1 MRELNHALSASK
13 SRGPTFF
20 CVGSNH
26 RTAGISTR
34 ENFYL
39 TPVEINLALQ
49 DASQR
54 FKLDELAILSTCNR
68 CEIIGVADGPDKLT
82 PEFLYSMYRHV
93 HTNAR
98 DQKAFTS
105 DSLSQSV
112 YILTGIDAVRH
123 TFQVAASLDSLVP
136 GETQITGQFKD
147 AINLAKNA
155 GTLGSMLI
163 RLSQEAL
170 GTAKKIRSNTDIGRH
185 RVSIAHAAIDLARR
199 ASEDL
204 TSLKFLIIG
213 AGEMARV
220 AAEYASSHR
229 PKELILANRTSSR
242 AFELCQHLGYGESH
256 GLENLQNL
264 IARADVVITATTAAN
279 FIIRQQD
286 IVNAAK
292 GRGDG
297 PLFLIDIALPRNIEP
312 EISNIDDVYLFDIDD
327 LREVVESH
335 IEKRRESLAAAADIV
350 SSSVTNFEQWLYSKD
365 FSPIM
370 SATSQYFMDLC
381 KREAEKTLAKDIFSE
396 LSQRQHEAINAMLEA
411 ISSKMTSDVAQTLK
425 KLPESEARQLAD
437 VLETIYKRD

>member
-1 MRELNHALSASK
+1 MRELHHALSDSK

-39 TPVEINLALQ
+39 TPEEINLAIQ

-68 CEIIGVADGPDKLT
+68 CEIIGVADSPDKLQ
-82 PEFLYSMYRHV
+82 PEFLYNVYRHV
-93 HTNAR
+93 HTNSR
-98 DQKAFTS
+98 DSKAFAS
-105 DSLSQSV
+105 DSLSQSL

-123 TFQVAASLDSLVP
+123 AFKVAASLDSLVP
-136 GETQITGQFKD
+136 GETQITAQFKD
-147 AINLAKNA
+147 AINIAKNA

-170 GTAKKIRSNTDIGRH
+170 GTAKKIRSNTEIGRH
-185 RVSIAHAAIDLARR
+185 KVSIAHAAIDLARR

-204 TSLKFLIIG
+204 TSLRFLIIG

-220 AAEYASSHR
+220 AAEYASSYR

-256 GLENLQNL
+256 GLENLQTL
-264 IARADVVITATTAAN
+264 ITRADVVITATTSAN
-279 FIIRQQD
+279 FIIRKQD
-286 IVNAAK
+286 IMSAVK

-312 EISNIDDVYLFDIDD
+312 EISNVDDVYLFDIDD
-327 LREVVESH
+327 LRDVVESH
-335 IEKRRESLAAAADIV
+335 IEKRREALAAAADIV
-350 SSSVTNFEQWLYSKD
+350 SASVANFEQWLYSKD
-365 FSPIM
+365 FSPVM
-370 SATSQYFMDLC
+370 SATSHYFMDLC
-381 KREAEKTLAKDIFSE
+381 KREAEKTLAKEIFSDM
-396 LSQRQHEAINAMLEA
+396 SPRQHEAIMAMLEA

-437 VLETIYKRD
+437 ALDAIYKRD